1 MIFVQWSLQELK
13 SVVQNISPIEF
24 FHLLYSPIDA
34 KPIELEQLL
43 IESDEGSARA
53 FRRYRCKHMSI
64 KNDQTDQLDSQ
75 QTFNLQF
82 NGNESIAIGEQQ
94 IQNDLDQQDLI
105 PGKSKLSV

>member
-1 MIFVQWSLQELK
+1 
-13 SVVQNISPIEF
+13 
-24 FHLLYSPIDA
+24 
-34 KPIELEQLL
+34 
-43 IESDEGSARA
+43 
-53 FRRYRCKHMSI
+53 MSI